1 MSAAKCWP
9 LSGNGRFPLKES
21 HNVSRIG
28 KKPIEIRKGVTVT
41 QKDGLIVVKG
51 PKGELSVRP
60 HRSVSVEVGEG
71 RVVLSRASE
80 EKSVKA
86 LHGLWRA
93 LIQNMIT
100 GVTDGFS
107 RKLEIVGVGYRAEM
121 KGKKLQLQIGY
132 SHPILFGPPEG
143 VVVEAPTQT
152 NITIS
157 GIDKHLVG
165 LVAAKIRSFRPPEP
179 YKGKG
184 IKYEKEYIRRKAGK
198 AAAAT
203 GAK

>member
-1 MSAAKCWP
+1 M
-9 LSGNGRFPLKES
+9 
-21 HNVSRIG
+21 SRIG
-28 KKPIEIRKGVTVT
+28 KKPIAIRKGVTVT
-41 QKDGLIVVKG
+41 QKDGLILVKG
-51 PKGELSVRP
+51 PKGELSARP
-60 HRSVSVEVGEG
+60 HRSVSVKVGEG
-71 RVVLSRASE
+71 EVVLERSSE

-100 GVTDGFS
+100 GVTDGYA

-143 VVVEAPTQT
+143 VTLQAPTQT
-152 NITIS
+152 NITVS

-184 IKYEKEYIRRKAGK
+184 IKYENETIRKKAGK
-198 AAAAT
+198 AAATT